1 MYVLPGLDAGSPR
14 SRSQQGWFLLEATKE
29 GSVPGLSPG
38 LVDSCILCL
47 HTVFLLCVSGSK
59 SLLFKK
65 NFISFWLSGLSFSAW
80 ALQGPPQL
88 WHVGLVALQHVGS
101 YFPDQEPN
109 LHPLQ

>member
-1 MYVLPGLDAGSPR
+1 MYVLPGLDGGSPR
-14 SRSQQGWFLLEATKE
+14 SRSQQGWFLLEAMKE

-38 LVDSCILCL
+38 LVDGCILCL

-65 NFISFWLSGLSFSAW
+65 RSGLSFSAW
-80 ALQGPPQL
+80 ALRGPPWL
-88 WHVGLVALQHVGS
+88 WHMGLVALQHVGS
-101 YFPDQEPN
+101 YFPNQEPN